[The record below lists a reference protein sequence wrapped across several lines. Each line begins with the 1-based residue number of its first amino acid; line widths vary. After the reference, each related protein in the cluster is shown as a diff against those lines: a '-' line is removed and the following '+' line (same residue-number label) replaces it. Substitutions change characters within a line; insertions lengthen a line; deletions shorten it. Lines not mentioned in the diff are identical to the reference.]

1 MSTQQR
7 RRIKIPML
15 VTVETY
21 IDDQGKE
28 TVGTVETPY
37 QDQVQRAFERYKAG
51 RVSFT
56 DD

>member
-1 MSTQQR
+1 
-7 RRIKIPML
+7 ML